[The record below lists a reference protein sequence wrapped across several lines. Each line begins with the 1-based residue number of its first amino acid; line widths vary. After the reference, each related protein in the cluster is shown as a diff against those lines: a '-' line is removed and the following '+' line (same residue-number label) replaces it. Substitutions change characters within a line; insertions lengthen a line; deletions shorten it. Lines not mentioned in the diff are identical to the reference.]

1 MAKIVYSFGLV
12 NAAITALE
20 DVGGENVVGGQVNE
34 ITFSLANTGQV
45 LDALVLLVKPHKDSA
60 FETWL
65 SGSDWDTDGRIMRK
79 QLGTIKTLASGAT
92 GMAFVVIGPVYSF
105 KFQAGVAASTTS
117 LVIVGS
123 GV

>member
-1 MAKIVYSFGLV
+1 MAKIVYSFGMT

-20 DVGGENVVGGQVNE
+20 DVGDEKIVDGQVNE
-34 ITFSLANTGQV
+34 ITFSLANTGQA

-65 SGSDWDTDGRIMRK
+65 SGTDWDTDGRIMRK

-105 KFQAGVAASTTS
+105 KFQAGVASSTTS

>member
-1 MAKIVYSFGLV
+1 MAKAVYSFGLV

-34 ITFSLANTGQV
+34 ITFSLANTGQ
-45 LDALVLLVKPHKDSA
+45 LLNALVLLVKPHKDSA

-105 KFQAGVAASTTS
+105 KFQAGVASSTTS